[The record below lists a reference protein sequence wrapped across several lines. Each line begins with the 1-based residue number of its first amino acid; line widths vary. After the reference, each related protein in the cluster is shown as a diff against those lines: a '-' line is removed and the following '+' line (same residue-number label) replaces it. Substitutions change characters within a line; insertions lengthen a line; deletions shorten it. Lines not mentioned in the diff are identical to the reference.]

1 MAASVIVSIR
11 VAAPANAAFRIFVEE
26 IDDWWREN
34 PLFSVTPRGDGSLRF
49 EPGEGGRL
57 VTRLP
62 NGETFEIGAVTE
74 WKPGERLA
82 FTWRTA
88 TFSPEQSTTVDV
100 RFEPVGDET
109 RVTVTHRGWDVIPKE
124 HAARHGFPLGVFQQR
139 LAESW
144 RERLLRLGAAAAAAK
159 PD

>member
-1 MAASVIVSIR
+1 MTASVVVSIR
-11 VAAPANAAFRIFVEE
+11 VAASADEAFRIFVEE

-34 PLFSVTPRGDGSLRF
+34 PLFQVTPRGDGSLRF

-62 NGETFEIGAVTE
+62 NGDEFEIGAVTE

-82 FTWRTA
+82 FTWRPA
-88 TFSPEQSTTVDV
+88 SFSPDQTTSVDV
-100 RFEPVGDET
+100 LFEPLGDET
-109 RVTVTHRGWDVIPKE
+109 RVTVTHRGWDLIPQT
-124 HAARHGFPLGVFQQR
+124 HAARHGFPLGVFQLR
-139 LAESW
+139 LAERW
-144 RERLLRLGAAAAAAK
+144 REQLVRLRAATKAAQ